1 MYRIDFLKYSLKKL
15 HICNFVLAFLWTVTP
30 LNINI
35 QYVLHIPKICA
46 KFQNASLENVHA
58 QNSDTP
64 SRPGIVYKRTPLTK
78 KFPPCL
84 CTRLLRT
91 NPKMKLFSRNG
102 GTTPLSSSSSS
113 NSPNA
118 KFSTSNGL
126 EKQRR
131 PSKSSR
137 PSTLKKKKENNYYAS
152 NDLILPTGKF

>member
-1 MYRIDFLKYSLKKL
+1 MYYIFQKFVPSFKMHLLKMCMHK
-15 HICNFVLAFLWTVTP
+15 
-30 LNINI
+30 I
-35 QYVLHIPKICA
+35 QKPR
-46 KFQNASLENVHA
+46 
-58 QNSDTP
+58 NS
-64 SRPGIVYKRTPLTK
+64 GIVYKRTPLTK
-78 KFPPCL
+78 KSPPCL